1 MPARNFAWVGSSLSQ
16 EDLPGT
22 NSLIDLFIGDEEYKL
37 NSSDCRTLFL
47 VISNEAKSAI
57 PFVPG
62 KLFQPRLKL
71 GIKTGA

>member
-1 MPARNFAWVGSSLSQ
+1 VGRLWPQ
-16 EDLPGT
+16 PGRLT
-22 NSLIDLFIGDEEYKL
+22 RDKHSSLIDHFIGDEEYKL

-47 VISNEAKSAI
+47 RSYNEAKSAI

-62 KLFQPRLKL
+62 KLFQPRLKF